1 MRVDSEFFKVF
12 DFPFVSGDKK
22 TALRNMHAILLTET
36 TAKKYF
42 GDEDPI
48 NKIIRINLNDGT
60 DFIVAGVLKDIPQN
74 SHFTFDVVIPFES
87 RTNPDANWSFSSFYT
102 YARLKDGSDAKRFES
117 GVKSIYRKNN
127 PNSMDSYYI
136 QPLTDIHL
144 KSNLKWELGAN
155 GNMLTV
161 KIMIAIAL
169 FVLIIAA
176 INYVNLFTAR
186 AGRRAKEVGVRKVTG
201 ARRIQVVNQFLVE
214 SIFTAIISLGLS
226 IILTSLFLPYAQDLL
241 DYDLSSVVTR
251 SGSIKIIMPC
261 ITLLIGIIAGLYP
274 ALYLSSFDPA
284 RVLKFRFSGQ
294 HHGIQLRHGL
304 VVFQFV
310 ISTGLIIGSLIIV
323 SQLTYLR
330 QKNLGFDKE
339 NILLLPNVRGGVGNG
354 NHPGNMIHDIKSI
367 PGVQRIARADGIL
380 GDNNSVNGVSS
391 ADQRTHIVLNF
402 VRADYDFIPA
412 LNIQL
417 KEGRNFSEDFPS
429 DSTGI
434 ILNETAITQL
444 GLRPPY
450 IGQQIN
456 WDDQAGAT
464 HHVNIIGITKDF
476 HFGSLREAIKPFG
489 FILEV
494 NNGSTFFLKLQS
506 SDLNRTLAAIKAVWT
521 RHYPERPFEY
531 SFQNEEFEKLY
542 VSEGRFEKL
551 FSMFTILG
559 LFIACLG
566 MFGLVTYL
574 AESKT
579 KEIGIRKVL
588 GASVSGIVFL
598 LSKDFLKMVV
608 IALAISG
615 PFAWY
620 LMHHWLLGFAY
631 RVSIDWQV
639 FALTGIVSVVIALIT
654 VSHRSIKAARA
665 NPVTSLRSE

>member
-1 MRVDSEFFKVF
+1 
-12 DFPFVSGDKK
+12 
-22 TALRNMHAILLTET
+22 
-36 TAKKYF
+36 
-42 GDEDPI
+42 
-48 NKIIRINLNDGT
+48 
-60 DFIVAGVLKDIPQN
+60 
-74 SHFTFDVVIPFES
+74 
-87 RTNPDANWSFSSFYT
+87 
-102 YARLKDGSDAKRFES
+102 
-117 GVKSIYRKNN
+117 
-127 PNSMDSYYI
+127 
-136 QPLTDIHL
+136 
-144 KSNLKWELGAN
+144 
-155 GNMLTV
+155 
-161 KIMIAIAL
+161 MIAIAL

-186 AGRRAKEVGVRKVTG
+186 AGRRSKEVGVRKVTG
-201 ARRIQVVNQFLVE
+201 ASRIQVVNQFLIE

-251 SGSIKIIMPC
+251 SGTIKVIMPC
-261 ITLLIGIIAGLYP
+261 IALLIGIIAGLYP

-284 RVLKFRFSGQ
+284 KILKFRFSG
-294 HHGIQLRHGL
+294 
-304 VVFQFV
+304 QFV

-323 SQLTYLR
+323 SQLTYLK
-330 QKNLGFDKE
+330 QKKLGFDKE

-354 NHPGNMIHDIKSI
+354 NDQGNMIQDIKSI

-380 GDNNSVNGVSS
+380 GDNNSVNGISS
-391 ADQRTHIVLNF
+391 ADQRTHVVLNF
-402 VRADYDFIPA
+402 VRADYDFISA
-412 LNIQL
+412 LNIRL

-434 ILNETAITQL
+434 ILNETAVTEL
-444 GLRPPY
+444 GLRQPY

-456 WDDQAGAT
+456 WDDQAGAS
-464 HHVNIIGITKDF
+464 HRVNIIGVTKDF

-494 NNGSTFFLKLQS
+494 NNGSTFFLKLQT
-506 SDLNRTLAAIKAVWT
+506 SDLDRTLAAIKGVWT

-531 SFQNEEFEKLY
+531 SFQDEEFQKLY

-551 FSMFTILG
+551 FSMFTFLA

-574 AESKT
+574 SESKT

-598 LSKDFLKMVV
+598 LSKDFLKMVI

-615 PFAWY
+615 PCAWFF
-620 LMHHWLLGFAY
+620 MHHWLLGFAY
-631 RVSIDWQV
+631 RVAIDWKV
-639 FALTGIVSVVIALIT
+639 FAVTGVASIVIALIT
-654 VSHRSIKAARA
+654 VSHHSIKAARA